1 MAFDTLEY
9 ARRLKGAGFSEQ
21 QAEVLAEA
29 TRDLVAGEM
38 VTKSFLQ
45 SELEKVSM
53 RLTIRMGT
61 IAAVCVAALAAIIKH
76 SPLVGDFLDLIL
88 REQFRL
94 FAPRLTKA
102 IWEDYL
108 SGCRA
113 RDPEMPKIHNEL
125 AAFSPY
131 WTWPST
137 S

>member
-61 IAAVCVAALAAIIKH
+61 IAAVCVAALAAIIK
-76 SPLVGDFLDLIL
+76 L
-88 REQFRL
+88 
-94 FAPRLTKA
+94 
-102 IWEDYL
+102 
-108 SGCRA
+108 
-113 RDPEMPKIHNEL
+113 
-125 AAFSPY
+125 
-131 WTWPST
+131 
-137 S
+137 